1 VRADVLE
8 REFAGLVGRLQLREE
23 YLRLFAAVVRDA
35 WDARQALSKAQVA
48 SALSKMEELKSRRNK
63 LIDAL
68 VDGAISREAY
78 QNRLD
83 TLEVD
88 LAVASGSAQDA
99 VVENLEIDAL
109 ITYAQR
115 FLGVYAV
122 CGRMRALKIGCGSNR
137 SLFPKV

>member
-23 YLRLFAAVVRDA
+23 YLRFFAAVVRDA

-63 LIDAL
+63 LIDEL

-78 QNRLD
+78 QNWLD

-88 LAVASGSAQDA
+88 LAVAAGSAQDA
-99 VVENLEIDAL
+99 VVEESRDRCAN
-109 ITYAQR
+109 
-115 FLGVYAV
+115 
-122 CGRMRALKIGCGSNR
+122 
-137 SLFPKV
+137 